1 MSSPERGGR
10 PEGRSL
16 HPGVSCGELWER
28 ELSTGELSLAEDG
41 IKPALHPGD
50 GAFLPAGTVVPHISR
65 EPCFRE
71 DEHLGRLDHRPLVFP
86 HLSPAMWDPVSRD
99 GASSPPLP
107 CLGAAFSPPV
117 PAGHCSSRTPDPAP
131 RS

>member
-65 EPCFRE
+65 
-71 DEHLGRLDHRPLVFP
+71 DSVFP
-86 HLSPAMWDPVSRD
+86 SGEPGVSGDFWVPEGR
-99 GASSPPLP
+99 GHGPP
-107 CLGAAFSPPV
+107 S
-117 PAGHCSSRTPDPAP
+117 CSFPRRSLVGLAQVLFLCVSVAPHIPDYP
-131 RS
+131 